1 VRRLRLAAWI
11 CFFGL
16 VAVTF
21 GIGFV
26 TMIKW
31 GGENPVEMLW
41 LVGLG
46 LFSSVIVTFFEGF
59 IEYD

>member
-1 VRRLRLAAWI
+1 MV
-11 CFFGL
+11 
-16 VAVTF
+16 
-21 GIGFV
+21 
-26 TMIKW
+26 KW
-31 GGENPVEMLW
+31 GGENPAEMLW